1 MTTAYFD
8 CFNGAG
14 GDMIVAS
21 LIDAGADA
29 SALRDGLSSLAVSGF
44 EIFIEK
50 VTKQGFA
57 ATRFNVHL
65 DESADQPHRHLKH
78 VVEIIN
84 QSSLP
89 MAVKEKS
96 IRIFE
101 RLATAEAAVHGT
113 TIEKVHFHEVGAID
127 AIIDVTGAVFAL
139 HLLGVDRVM
148 CSAIPVGSG
157 TVTCQHGVMPVPAPA
172 TAELLKGIPIAA
184 TNETGELTTPTA
196 AAVLTTLAEGFG
208 PLPPMSIQTI
218 GFGAG
223 TRDGQTRPNVLRV
236 MLGDETNQAAIPGT
250 ETDLISVLETNLD
263 DTTPEIVGYCMER
276 LLEAGALDAYAMPI
290 QMKKSRPGLI
300 LTVLCE
306 AGQVSSL
313 ERIIF
318 SETKTLGVRRME
330 ARRTK
335 LSRRLEKVTTPFGL
349 IGMKIATFDDTAQAS
364 PEYEDCRAAAM
375 AYNVPIGDVMAA
387 ARMAWPSSSPTK

>member
-21 LIDAGADA
+21 LLDAGADA
-29 SALRDGLSSLAVSGF
+29 SRLREGLSSLGVVGY
-44 EIFIEK
+44 EIFIENI
-50 VTKQGFA
+50 TKQGFA
-57 ATRFNVHL
+57 ATRFDVRL
-65 DESADQPHRHLKH
+65 DETADQPHRHLKH
-78 VVEIIN
+78 VVEIIIG
-84 QSSLP
+84 SALP
-89 MAVKEKS
+89 ASVKEKS

-101 RLATAEAAVHGT
+101 RLAMAEAAVHGT

-127 AIIDVTGAVFAL
+127 AIVDVTGAVFAL
-139 HLLGVDRVM
+139 HLLGVDRVI

-196 AAVLTTLAEGFG
+196 AAVLTTLAENFG
-208 PLPPMSIQTI
+208 PLPPMRIESI

-236 MLGDETNQAAIPGT
+236 MLGSQTNETAIPGT

-263 DTTPEIVGYCMER
+263 DTTPEIVGYCIER
-276 LLEAGALDAYAMPI
+276 LLDAGALDAYAMPI
-290 QMKKSRPGLI
+290 QMKKSRPGVI

-306 AGQVSSL
+306 AGQVATM
-313 ERIIF
+313 ERIVF
-318 SETKTLGVRRME
+318 RETKTLGIRRTE

-335 LSRRLEKVTTPFGL
+335 LPRRHETVSTPFGQ
-349 IGMKIATFDDTAQAS
+349 ISMKIATLDDSAQAS
-364 PEYEDCRAAAM
+364 PEYEDCRAAAK
-375 AYNVPIGDVMAA
+375 AHDVPIGDVMTA
-387 ARMAWPSSSPTK
+387 ARIAWSSSSTPQ

>member
-1 MTTAYFD
+1 
-8 CFNGAG
+8 
-14 GDMIVAS
+14 MIVAS
-21 LIDAGADA
+21 LLDAGVDA
-29 SALRDGLSSLAVSGF
+29 PSLREGLSSLGVSGY

-50 VTKQGFA
+50 ITKQGFA
-57 ATRFNVHL
+57 ATRFNVRL

-78 VVEIIN
+78 VAEIIN
-84 QSSLP
+84 QSGLP
-89 MAVKEKS
+89 ACVKEKS

-101 RLATAEAAVHGT
+101 RLAAAEAAVHGT

-127 AIIDVTGAVFAL
+127 AIVDITGAVLAL
-139 HLLGVDRVM
+139 HLLGVDCVM

-172 TAELLKGIPIAA
+172 TAELLKGIPIAT

-196 AAVLTTLAEGFG
+196 AAVLTTLTEGFG
-208 PLPPMSIQTI
+208 PQPSMSIESI
-218 GFGAG
+218 GYGAG

-236 MLGDETNQAAIPGT
+236 MLGGQTDGIAIEGT

-263 DTTPEIVGYCMER
+263 DTTPEIVGFCMER

-300 LTVLCE
+300 LTVLCQ
-306 AGQVSSL
+306 AAQVAAM
-313 ERIIF
+313 ERIVF
-318 SETKTLGVRRME
+318 SETKTLGIRRTE

-335 LSRRLEKVTTPFGL
+335 LARRQETVSTPYGL
-349 IGMKIATFDDTAQAS
+349 IGMKIAMFEEVAQAS
-364 PEYEDCRAAAM
+364 PEFEDCRAAAK
-375 AYNVPIGDVMAA
+375 AHHVPIVDVMTA
-387 ARMAWPSSSPTK
+387 ARTAWLSSST